1 MGVIAYTDSMVDSPA
16 GLVRRLTVTERLD
29 AYERLMRLHQPIGWL
44 LLLWPAL
51 WSLWLARRAVP
62 EPDVLLIF
70 LLGVILMRSAGCVIN
85 DCADRR
91 FDPHVERTRD
101 RPLAAGIV
109 TLREA
114 IGLAVALLLV
124 AFALVLQLNW
134 LTVMFACAAL
144 AITVI
149 YPFLKRFFVF
159 PQAWLGVA
167 FSFSIPMAYAAQ
179 LGYIPFAGWALMG
192 ATFFWIIAYDTEYAM
207 VDRDDDLKLG
217 LKSSAILLGPFD
229 VAGVMIA
236 HAVFLAIL
244 TAIGRWQRL
253 DAFYFAGLA
262 VAGGLMLY
270 QYWLIRGRDRSR
282 CFRAFRNN
290 NWVGLAVFAGLALDL
305 HFRSGLPS

>member
-1 MGVIAYTDSMVDSPA
+1 MARSPA
-16 GLVRRLTVTERLD
+16 DLARPLTFTERLD
-29 AYERLMRLHQPIGWL
+29 AYERLMRLDQPIGAL

-51 WSLWLARRAVP
+51 WSLWLARRAAPQP
-62 EPDVLLIF
+62 EVLAIF

-91 FDPHVERTRD
+91 FDPHVERTRN
-101 RPLAAGIV
+101 RPLATGIV
-109 TLREA
+109 SVREA
-114 IGLAVALLLV
+114 LALAAALSLV
-124 AFALVLQLNW
+124 AFVLVLQLNG
-134 LTVMFACAAL
+134 LTVMLSFAAL

-149 YPFLKRFFVF
+149 YPFFKRFFLF

-179 LGYIPFAGWALMG
+179 LAYIPLAGWALMG

-217 LKSSAILLGPFD
+217 LKSSAILLGRFD
-229 VAGVMIA
+229 VAGVMVS
-236 HAVFLAIL
+236 HALFLAIL
-244 TAIGRWQRL
+244 TVIGRWQRL
-253 DAFYFAGLA
+253 ESWFFAGLA
-262 VAGGLMLY
+262 VAAGLVLY
-270 QYWLIRGRDRSR
+270 QYWLIRGRDRIR

-305 HFRSGLPS
+305 HFQSGLLR

>member
-1 MGVIAYTDSMVDSPA
+1 MARSPA
-16 GLVRRLTVTERLD
+16 GIARPLTFTERLD
-29 AYERLMRLHQPIGWL
+29 AYERLMRLDRPIGAA

-62 EPDVLLIF
+62 EVEVLAVF
-70 LLGVILMRSAGCVIN
+70 LLGVVLMRSAGCVIN
-85 DCADRR
+85 DLADRR

-101 RPLAAGIV
+101 RPLATGIV
-109 TLREA
+109 SPREA
-114 IGLAVALLLV
+114 IILAIALLLV
-124 AFALVLQLNW
+124 AFVLVLQLN
-134 LTVMFACAAL
+134 LMTVVLSVAAV

-179 LGYIPFAGWALMG
+179 LNYIPLAGWALMG

-207 VDRDDDLKLG
+207 VDRDDDVKLG
-217 LKSSAILLGPFD
+217 LKSSAILLGRFD
-229 VAGVMIA
+229 VAAVMIA

-244 TAIGRWQRL
+244 TAIGHWQRL
-253 DAFYFAGLA
+253 DAFYFTGLA
-262 VAGGLMLY
+262 VAAGFALY
-270 QYWLIRGRDRSR
+270 QYWLIRGRDRNR

-305 HFRSGLPS
+305 HFRSGLLR

>member
-1 MGVIAYTDSMVDSPA
+1 MARSPA
-16 GLVRRLTVTERLD
+16 GIARPLTFTERLD
-29 AYERLMRLHQPIGWL
+29 AYERLMRLDRPIGAA

-62 EPDVLLIF
+62 EVEVLAVF
-70 LLGVILMRSAGCVIN
+70 LLGVVLMRSAGCVIN
-85 DCADRR
+85 DLADRR

-101 RPLAAGIV
+101 RPLATGIV
-109 TLREA
+109 SPREA
-114 IGLAVALLLV
+114 IILAIALLLV
-124 AFALVLQLNW
+124 AFVLVLQLN
-134 LTVMFACAAL
+134 LMTVVLSVAAV

-167 FSFSIPMAYAAQ
+167 FSFSIPMSYAAQ
-179 LGYIPFAGWALMG
+179 LNYIPLVGWVLMG

-207 VDRDDDLKLG
+207 VDRDDDVKLG
-217 LKSSAILLGPFD
+217 LKSSAILLGRFD

-262 VAGGLMLY
+262 VAAGLALY
-270 QYWLIRGRDRSR
+270 QYWLIRGRDRAR

-290 NWVGLAVFAGLALDL
+290 NWVGLAVFTGLALDL
-305 HFRSGLPS
+305 HFRSGLLR

>member
-1 MGVIAYTDSMVDSPA
+1 MARSPA
-16 GLVRRLTVTERLD
+16 GIARPLTFTERLD
-29 AYERLMRLHQPIGWL
+29 AYERLMRLDQPIGAL

-62 EPDVLLIF
+62 ELEVLVIF
-70 LLGVILMRSAGCVIN
+70 LLGVVLMRSAGCVIN
-85 DCADRR
+85 DLADRR
-91 FDPHVERTRD
+91 FDPHVERTRS
-101 RPLAAGIV
+101 RPLATGV
-109 TLREA
+109 VSLSEA
-114 IGLAVALLLV
+114 LALAAALLLA
-124 AFALVLQLNW
+124 AFVLVLQLN
-134 LTVMFACAAL
+134 LMTVLLSFAAL

-179 LGYIPFAGWALMG
+179 LGYVPLAGWALMG

-217 LKSSAILLGPFD
+217 LKSSAILLGRFD

-236 HAVFLAIL
+236 QALFIGIL

-253 DAFYFAGLA
+253 DGFYFAGLA
-262 VAGGLMLY
+262 AAAGLALY
-270 QYWLIRGRDRSR
+270 QYWLIRGRDRAR

-305 HFRSGLPS
+305 HLRSGLLR

>member
-1 MGVIAYTDSMVDSPA
+1 MADSPA
-16 GLVRRLTVTERLD
+16 GVVRPLTFTERLN
-29 AYERLMRLHQPIGWL
+29 AYERLMRLDQPIGAL

-62 EPDVLLIF
+62 EPDVLVIF
-70 LLGVILMRSAGCVIN
+70 LLGVVLMRSAGCVIN

-91 FDPHVERTRD
+91 FDPYVERTRD

-109 TLREA
+109 SLREA
-114 IGLAVALLLV
+114 LALAAALLLA
-124 AFALVLQLNW
+124 AFVLVLQLNW
-134 LTVMFACAAL
+134 LTVMLSFAAL

-179 LGYIPFAGWALMG
+179 LGLIPHIAWALMG

-207 VDRDDDLKLG
+207 VDRDDDVKLG
-217 LKSSAILLGPFD
+217 LKSSAIVLGRFD

-236 HAVFLAIL
+236 HALFLACL

-262 VAGGLMLY
+262 IAAGLAIY
-270 QYWLIRGRDRSR
+270 QYWLIRGRDRNR

-305 HFRSGLPS
+305 HFRSGMLR

>member
-1 MGVIAYTDSMVDSPA
+1 MARSPA
-16 GLVRRLTVTERLD
+16 GMVRPLTFTERLD
-29 AYERLMRLHQPIGWL
+29 AYERLMRLDRPIGWL

-62 EPDVLLIF
+62 ELDVLAIF

-85 DCADRR
+85 DLADRR

-101 RPLAAGIV
+101 RPLATGIV
-109 TLREA
+109 STREA
-114 IGLAVALLLV
+114 VVLAIVLLLI
-124 AFALVLQLNW
+124 AFALVLQLN
-134 LTVMFACAAL
+134 LMTVTLSVAAL

-179 LGYIPFAGWALMG
+179 LGYIPLAGWALMG
-192 ATFFWIIAYDTEYAM
+192 ATFFWIVAYDTEYAM
-207 VDRDDDLKLG
+207 VDRDDDAKLG
-217 LKSSAILLGPFD
+217 LKSSAILLGRFD

-236 HAVFLAIL
+236 HALFLAIL

-253 DAFYFAGLA
+253 DGFYFAGLA
-262 VAGGLMLY
+262 VAAALALY
-270 QYWLIRGRDRSR
+270 QYWLTRGRDRAQ

-305 HFRSGLPS
+305 HFRSGVLR

>member
-1 MGVIAYTDSMVDSPA
+1 MTRLPA
-16 GLVRRLTVTERLD
+16 GDLRTLTFPERID
-29 AYERLMRLHQPIGWL
+29 AYERLMRLHQPIGAL

-51 WSLWLARRAVP
+51 WSLWLARRAAP
-62 EPDVLLIF
+62 EMEVLVIF
-70 LLGVILMRSAGCVIN
+70 VLGVVLTRSAGCVIN
-85 DCADRR
+85 DFADRR

-109 TLREA
+109 SPREA
-114 IGLAVALLLV
+114 LALAAALLLV
-124 AFALVLQLNW
+124 AFVLVLQLNW
-134 LTVMFACAAL
+134 LTVKLSFAAL
-144 AITVI
+144 AITVV

-167 FSFSIPMAYAAQ
+167 FSFSVPMACAAQ
-179 LGYIPFAGWALMG
+179 LGYIPLAGWALMG

-217 LKSSAILLGPFD
+217 LKSSAILLGRFD

-236 HAVFLAIL
+236 QGLFLAVML
-244 TAIGRWQRL
+244 LIGRWQRL
-253 DAFYFAGLA
+253 DRFFFAGLA
-262 VAGGLMLY
+262 IAAGLVLY
-270 QYWLIRGRDRSR
+270 QYWLIRGRDRNR

-305 HFRSGLPS
+305 HFRSGGLR

>member
-1 MGVIAYTDSMVDSPA
+1 MARSPDGV
-16 GLVRRLTVTERLD
+16 VRTLTFTERLD
-29 AYERLMRLHQPIGWL
+29 AYERLMRLHQPIGAA

-62 EPDVLLIF
+62 EPEVLVIF

-91 FDPHVERTRD
+91 FDPHVERTRE

-109 TLREA
+109 SLREA
-114 IGLAVALLLV
+114 LTLAAILLLA
-124 AFALVLQLNW
+124 AFVLVLQLNR
-134 LTVMFACAAL
+134 LVVMLSFAAV

-179 LGYIPFAGWALMG
+179 LGYIPAAGWALMG
-192 ATFFWIIAYDTEYAM
+192 ATFFWIVAYDTEYAM

-217 LKSSAILLGPFD
+217 LKSSAIVLGRFD

-236 HAVFLAIL
+236 HILFLSIL
-244 TAIGRWQRL
+244 TAIGLGQRL
-253 DAFYFAGLA
+253 DAFFFAGLA
-262 VAGGLMLY
+262 VAAGLILY
-270 QYWLIRGRDRSR
+270 QYWLIRGRDRNR
-282 CFRAFRNN
+282 CFRAFHNN
-290 NWVGLAVFAGLALDL
+290 NWVGLAIFAGLALDL
-305 HFRSGLPS
+305 HLRPGLLR